1 MITHETTLR
10 VRYAETDQMGVVYH
24 GNYLAYFEAAR
35 GDMIRDFGLSYGDL
49 EAAGIIMPVTEA
61 RLKYLRPVK
70 YDALITLRST
80 IDTLPTRRL
89 VVKAEVFDEAGKR
102 CVEGHVELA
111 FIDRHTGKTIDAPD
125 SFTQILLR
133 RWPESNS

>member
-24 GNYLAYFEAAR
+24 GHFLAYFEAAR
-35 GDMIRDFGLSYGDL
+35 GDMIRDFGLSYADL
-49 EAAGIIMPVTEA
+49 EAAGVLMPVTEA
-61 RLKYLRPVK
+61 KLQYKRSVK
-70 YDALITLRST
+70 YDELITLRCS
-80 IDTLPTRRL
+80 IHELPKRRL
-89 VVKAEVFDEAGKR
+89 KVHTQVFNEGGKP

-111 FIDRHTGKTIDAPD
+111 FVDRHSGKTIDAPAF
-125 SFTQILLR
+125 FTEILLS